1 MNFYAT
7 LKKQNVLGRPEV
19 SQKASGR
26 AGSGVEVDGLRLGV
40 EAHWTGLRVQWG
52 KSSWIFLFLI
62 TWFRGIRKQSKQV
75 SLQ

>member
-19 SQKASGR
+19 SQKADGR

-40 EAHWTGLRVQWG
+40 EPHCTGLRVQWG
-52 KSSWIFLFLI
+52 KSSWIFCSSLHGLEES
-62 TWFRGIRKQSKQV
+62 GNSQSK
-75 SLQ
+75 